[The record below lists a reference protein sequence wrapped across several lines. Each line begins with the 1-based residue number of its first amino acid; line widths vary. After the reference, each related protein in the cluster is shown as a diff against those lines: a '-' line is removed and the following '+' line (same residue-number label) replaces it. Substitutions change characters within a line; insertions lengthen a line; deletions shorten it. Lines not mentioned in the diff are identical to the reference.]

1 MSIVVAYTPD
11 AYGQAALDHGAAE
24 AVRRGTDLVVVN
36 ATKGDALVD
45 PRYAHEDQIAAITS
59 DLEGRGVTVTVRHE
73 VVPDVAQAVLEVAR
87 ETDAALVVVGVRH
100 RSPVGKALMGSVGQ
114 RILLDATCPV
124 LAVKPPA

>member
-11 AYGQAALDHGAAE
+11 TYGQAALDHGAAE
-24 AVRRGTDLVVVN
+24 AVRRGTGLVVVN

-59 DLEGRGVTVTVRHE
+59 DLEGRGVDVTVRHE
-73 VVPDVAQAVLEVAR
+73 VVSDIAQAVLEVAR
-87 ETDAALVVVGVRH
+87 ETAAALIVVGVRH

-114 RILLDATCPV
+114 RILLDARCPV
-124 LAVKPPA
+124 LAVKPDA

>member
-24 AVRRGTDLVVVN
+24 AVRRDTSLVVVN

-45 PRYAHEDQIAAITS
+45 PRYAHEDQIAEITS
-59 DLEGRGVTVTVRHE
+59 DLQAAGLDVTVRHE
-73 VVPDVAQAVLEVAR
+73 VVPDVAQAVLEVAQ
-87 ETDAALVVVGVRH
+87 ETDATLIVVGVRQ

-114 RILLDATCPV
+114 RILLDARCPV
-124 LAVKPPA
+124 LAVKPGA

>member
-24 AVRRGTDLVVVN
+24 AVRRDTSLVVVN

-59 DLEGRGVTVTVRHE
+59 DLEARGLDVTVRHE
-73 VVPDVAQAVLEVAR
+73 VVPDVAQAVLEVAQ

-114 RILLDATCPV
+114 RILLDARCPV
-124 LAVKPPA
+124 LAVKPDA

>member
-24 AVRRGTDLVVVN
+24 AVRRDTSLVVVN

-45 PRYAHEDQIAAITS
+45 PRYAHEDQIATITTE
-59 DLEGRGVTVTVRHE
+59 LEAAGLDVTVRHE

-87 ETDAALVVVGVRH
+87 ETDAALIVVGVRH

-114 RILLDATCPV
+114 RILLDARCPV
-124 LAVKPPA
+124 LAVKPDA